1 MKYLLTLIPYPVT
14 YLLAAFVNWNLDA
27 GCWPEAARAV
37 VAFGASI
44 VAALVWQVLLESK
57 NYAS

>member
-27 GCWPEAARAV
+27 GSWPEMSRTL
-37 VAFGASI
+37 VALGAS
-44 VAALVWQVLLESK
+44 VAAVIILQAILEREYK
-57 NYAS
+57 